1 MCLRQHL
8 RCSSLKVTI
17 FGAGSFGSAIS
28 CVVGYNTERTLIFNN
43 EVKLWLY
50 DEQLESGEYLADVIN
65 RDHVNVKY
73 LPDFKLPNNVRA
85 VTDLKEACED
95 CNLMIFVIPSQFIRS
110 VASQIRKLDID
121 FSRAVR
127 AVSLTKGFLV
137 ENGHPFLISKI
148 IEEELG
154 IDCCVLSGANVASG
168 LAAKEFGEATLACSD
183 YDDAYI
189 WQYLFDTP
197 WFKIDCV
204 PDVICTELFGGL
216 KNIIALLVGMI
227 QGLGCG
233 TNTVAAVMRLGVL
246 EMILYG
252 SIFFNIRSSIMTRVF
267 FESCGIADLVTTCLG
282 GRNVRGGKAFT
293 LSNGQKPWEEIEAE
307 VTGGQHLAGLVT
319 LKEIN
324 ETLEVLLIEKSIDV
338 DKHFP
343 LFRSCF
349 KIAYTGAPPRSLID
363 ILGRS
368 ELRELRFVPSG
379 LLSLIDDSPNHGE
392 VMQRSSSRQ
401 VGSLILSKTQ
411 SCMQYE

>member
-28 CVVGYNTERTLIFNN
+28 CVVGYNTERTFIFNN

-50 DEQLESGEYLADVIN
+50 DEKLESGESLAEVIN

-73 LPDFKLPNNVRA
+73 LPDYKLPNNIRA

-95 CNLMIFVIPSQFIRS
+95 CNLMIFVIPSQYIRS
-110 VASQIRKLDID
+110 VASQIKKLNVN
-121 FSRAVR
+121 FSKEVR

-137 ENGHPFLISKI
+137 ENGHPYLISSI
-148 IEEELG
+148 IQEELG
-154 IDCCVLSGANVASG
+154 VECCVLSGANVASG
-168 LAAKEFGEATLACSD
+168 LAAREFGEATLACSD

-233 TNTVAAVMRLGVL
+233 TNTVSAVMRLGVL

-252 SIFFNIRSSIMTRVF
+252 SIFFNVRSSIMTRVF

-293 LSNGQKPWEEIEAE
+293 LSNGQKSWSEIETE

-343 LFRSCF
+343 LIRNCYR
-349 KIAYTGAPPRSLID
+349 IAYSGTPPRTLIE
-363 ILGRS
+363 ILS
-368 ELRELRFVPSG
+368 KNELRELRFVPSG
-379 LLSLIDDSPNHGE
+379 LLALIDDAPNTGE
-392 VMQRSSSRQ
+392 VLQRSSSTQ
-401 VGSLILSKTQ
+401 VGALVLSKTH
-411 SCMQYE
+411 SSLNY